1 MAESRDVLDTVDTVD
16 TVDTTDIPITLG
28 DRMKQYE
35 KAILPQ
41 KIPSYQSF
49 IIRLDGC
56 CFSKFTKPLKKPF
69 DIMFTKAMCFTLQD
83 LLKKFYANT
92 GYNHSDEITLIF
104 NKQESELSTHLYDGR
119 TSKLLSVIAAYCSIR
134 FNYHFHEIINDI
146 QFDTFNLGSSDD
158 NCKNDKSTDDERTF
172 GFIDNMDKKC
182 FEQIFD
188 ARIMILEPYEILN
201 HQIWRSVIDCHRNAV
216 STYADSVYSHE
227 TLHKKTTAEK
237 IEMLRSKNII
247 WESLPTFIKYG
258 LYCKKILYETDVINP
273 NGEKVSRSR
282 YEFKNFKISFSEEN
296 INMLMSKY
304 WDNEHDIYGE
314 SISIKSLK
322 QKLILPQ

>member
-1 MAESRDVLDTVDTVD
+1 MAESRDVLDNVDTF
-16 TVDTTDIPITLG
+16 DTTDIPITLG
-28 DRMKQYE
+28 DRMKRYE
-35 KAILPQ
+35 KAILPS
-41 KIPSYQSF
+41 KIPAHNSF

-83 LLKKFYANT
+83 LLTKFYANT
-92 GYNHSDEITLIF
+92 GYTHSDEITLIF
-104 NKQESELSTHLYDGR
+104 NKQESELSNHLYDGR

-146 QFDTFNLGSSDD
+146 QFDTDSS
-158 NCKNDKSTDDERTF
+158 DDERTF

-216 STYADSVYSHE
+216 STYADSVYSHK

-258 LYCKKILYETDVINP
+258 LYCKKILYEIDVINP
-273 NGEKVSRSR
+273 NSEKVSRSR

-304 WDNEHDIYGE
+304 WGNEHDIYGE